1 MLESVKS
8 VTCGRQSEM
17 KGNHADLLLEALN
30 ISNKKE
36 DDHNTDF
43 DQVINTLHKEIGA
56 GGRRLDILNNDSGGF
71 DFEDDLDEP
80 AVYQGMCYIS
90 PASLEHSDPDQAE
103 AELDDEDVAQQDGDV
118 KGQEVAS
125 KNRVEEDLS
134 NDGEQGGWEQ
144 QRFGCEAGGSS
155 REETEGKR
163 GVKAAGPQ
171 YLEAGLLPF
180 VKIAFIFLA
189 SMCNMLM

>member
-1 MLESVKS
+1 MLESVKR

-30 ISNKKE
+30 ISTKKE

-56 GGRRLDILNNDSGGF
+56 GGKRPDILIDDSGEF

-90 PASLEHSDPDQAE
+90 PAWLEHSYLDQAE
-103 AELDDEDVAQQDGDV
+103 AGLDDEDVAQQDGDI
-118 KGQEVAS
+118 KGQEVES
-125 KNRVEEDLS
+125 KNSVEEDLS
-134 NDGEQGGWEQ
+134 NDDEQGGWEQ
-144 QRFGCEAGGSS
+144 ERFGCEAGGSS
-155 REETEGKR
+155 REETEGKI
-163 GVKAAGPQ
+163 GVKK
-171 YLEAGLLPF
+171 LF
-180 VKIAFIFLA
+180 FNF
-189 SMCNMLM
+189 